1 MKSTMNLLI
10 NNKSKFGPLY
20 CSFNFKT
27 TVRNKYIQTTFN
39 YRDNYIQTRI
49 NNTIYENCLLF

>member
-1 MKSTMNLLI
+1 MVDGEI
-10 NNKSKFGPLY
+10 GPLY

-49 NNTIYENCLLF
+49 NNTIYDEIYDESTNK